1 MNEWIG
7 KWIPDVLLL
16 SLESE
21 GSPSFAKK
29 KKMVEIIIR

>member
-1 MNEWIG
+1 
-7 KWIPDVLLL
+7 LLL

-29 KKMVEIIIR
+29 ENGRNYYLINIYIRDSFRKY